1 LLYKSATSPA
11 SPETS
16 VTFAMLNAAAG
27 KRTDMSANELT
38 RELECI
44 TNYEGYAYYEI
55 PSDPARYGKETAEE
69 LQQLVANYLVL
80 LAGQTDDSKANDPLE
95 PTTQPPCAM
104 DAASIMQ
111 TAFPMFPQAL
121 QKKYPQGSV

>member
-1 LLYKSATSPA
+1 
-11 SPETS
+11 
-16 VTFAMLNAAAG
+16 MLNAAAG
-27 KRTDMSANELT
+27 KRTDMSANELA
-38 RELECI
+38 RELERI

-95 PTTQPPCAM
+95 PTAIQTLILINSQWQKDSVNVIQARLLQ
-104 DAASIMQ
+104 AAG
-111 TAFPMFPQAL
+111 PRRRRRLPAL
-121 QKKYPQGSV
+121 WLAPRSSRYLAR